1 MKGEALRGGGTQ
13 GKGPKKR
20 KDPRGN
26 NPRQESSK
34 KLRVKRTER
43 KKERKK
49 ESGKKKREN
58 MTGIGGC
65 INRLSF
71 PSFLANQ
78 LFGIPKVVTS
88 SHLGIFSKMHN
99 FVGKSL

>member
-26 NPRQESSK
+26 NPRKQCSK
-34 KLRVKRTER
+34 KLRVKRMER

-49 ESGKKKREN
+49 ERKW
-58 MTGIGGC
+58 
-65 INRLSF
+65 
-71 PSFLANQ
+71 
-78 LFGIPKVVTS
+78 
-88 SHLGIFSKMHN
+88 
-99 FVGKSL
+99 

>member
-1 MKGEALRGGGTQ
+1 MKGEALRGEKTQ
-13 GKGPKKR
+13 IKGPKKR

-49 ESGKKKREN
+49 ERKW
-58 MTGIGGC
+58 
-65 INRLSF
+65 
-71 PSFLANQ
+71 
-78 LFGIPKVVTS
+78 
-88 SHLGIFSKMHN
+88 
-99 FVGKSL
+99 

>member
-26 NPRQESSK
+26 NPRQESCK

-49 ESGKKKREN
+49 ERKW
-58 MTGIGGC
+58 
-65 INRLSF
+65 
-71 PSFLANQ
+71 
-78 LFGIPKVVTS
+78 
-88 SHLGIFSKMHN
+88 
-99 FVGKSL
+99 